1 VSQSLHGK
9 VAIVTGGTQGI
20 GRGCAVRLA
29 AEGASVLVCSRSSTG
44 VDATRDAVAAV
55 GGVCAH
61 VAADVGIKDQA
72 QGLVQTAMARF
83 GRLDILVNN
92 AQAQTPWL
100 PLEHKTDDMFQLS
113 LGSGLYA
120 ALWLMQA
127 AFEPMRRQGGG
138 RIVNFGSRRGAYAA
152 SKTADYNANKEAL
165 RALTRT
171 AAREWGRHGI
181 LVNMVLPASETD
193 AAKKYFAANPEI
205 AQRVRDS
212 VPLKRM
218 GDPEA
223 DIGALVAGLVS
234 DDACFITGESF
245 FADGGMHLK
254 RPE

>member
-1 VSQSLHGK
+1 MKRLHGK
-9 VAIVTGGTQGI
+9 AAIVTGGTQGI
-20 GRGCAVRLA
+20 GRGCALRLA
-29 AEGASVLVCSRSSTG
+29 AEGARVLVCSRSSTG
-44 VDATRDAVAAV
+44 VRETLDAVASV
-55 GGVCAH
+55 GGECVH
-61 VAADVGIKDQA
+61 VTADVGVKDQA
-72 QGLVQTAMARF
+72 VGLVHTALARF

-100 PLEHKTDDMFQLS
+100 PLEQKTDEMFQLS

-120 ALWLMQA
+120 TLWLMQA
-127 AFEPMRRQGGG
+127 AFEPMREQGGG
-138 RIVNFGSRRGAYAA
+138 RIVNFGSRRGAHAA
-152 SKTADYNANKEAL
+152 SRTADYNANKEAL

-181 LVNMVLPASETD
+181 LVNVVLPASETD
-193 AAKKYFAANPEI
+193 AAKAYFAANPEV

-212 VPLKRM
+212 VPLKRL

-223 DIGALVAGLVS
+223 DVGALVAGLAS

-245 FADGGMHLK
+245 FVDGGMHLK